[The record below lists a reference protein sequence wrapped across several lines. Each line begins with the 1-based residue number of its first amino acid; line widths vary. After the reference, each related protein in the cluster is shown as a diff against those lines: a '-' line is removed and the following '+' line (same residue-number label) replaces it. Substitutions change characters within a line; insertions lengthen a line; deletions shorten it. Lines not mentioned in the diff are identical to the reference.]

1 MTKSAHHS
9 NALQVRQALWALQ
22 KEVLTFLKEEFD
34 RENGYL
40 AAPTEWFQV
49 LMNSERYI
57 WLRELTSLMADI
69 DIMTELEFITEQ
81 HVGVARSEIE
91 RLLFDQSPVD
101 DQNDSSFNKQYRAM
115 LMSGGSLLPLHSQL
129 RAAVQILPQ
138 VESANSR
145 AERKIWHEEH
155 RHQSRKK
162 RN

>member
-9 NALQVRQALWALQ
+9 NALHVRQALWALQ
-22 KEVLTFLKEEFD
+22 KEVLSFLKEEYD

-49 LMNSERYI
+49 LTTADRYI

-69 DIMTELEFITEQ
+69 DIMTELDFITEH
-81 HVGVARSEIE
+81 HVGVARIEIE
-91 RLLFDQSPVD
+91 KMLFDQSPVKD
-101 DQNDSSFNKQYRAM
+101 ETDSSFTQKYKV
-115 LMSGGSLLPLHSQL
+115 LLLSGGSLLPLHTQL
-129 RAAVQILPQ
+129 RAALQNLPKI
-138 VESANSR
+138 ECANSL
-145 AERKIWHEEH
+145 AERKIWQEEH

>member
-1 MTKSAHHS
+1 MTKSAHS

-49 LMNSERYI
+49 LMTAERYI

-81 HVGVARSEIE
+81 HVGIARAEIE
-91 RLLFDQSPVD
+91 RLLFDQSPD
-101 DQNDSSFNKQYRAM
+101 EIQDASFNKQYRAL
-115 LMSGGSLLPLHSQL
+115 LMKGVSLLPLHSQL
-129 RAAVQILPQ
+129 RASVQNLPQ
-138 VESANSR
+138 INSTNSH